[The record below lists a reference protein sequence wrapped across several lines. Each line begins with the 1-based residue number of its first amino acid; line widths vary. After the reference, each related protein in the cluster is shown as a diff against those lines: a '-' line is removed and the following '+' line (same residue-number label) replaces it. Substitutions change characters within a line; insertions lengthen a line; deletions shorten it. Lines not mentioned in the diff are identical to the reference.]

1 MKLIKKLQ
9 ECATI
14 GQADPILTRLGAGP
28 AVKKLVETAII
39 LSNSQDPQQRS
50 HAYSFME
57 SAIKELEDDDE
68 KLHEEVMGQHSGEDG
83 LPTKP
88 IGAEGNS
95 PENKTMTEEED
106 KDDEHKVKEEVLDN
120 HNNGPREDGS
130 EQSTDNTA
138 PYPGEGTDTTT
149 GEKPMQDMDGTVNQW
164 NETGGM
170 PPGAGG
176 PPGGGMPPGAA
187 GGMPP
192 GNPMQQAGGGMPP
205 GMGGGMPGM
214 MPGLAPDVAQ
224 EMGMVMPNLPPMDTN
239 QMMRQMQ
246 YTVKNMVTDLYK
258 KEIVPLRNRLQ
269 EQYRQSNSDKKQY
282 NSILKQQREAIKSL
296 SQEIQET
303 KSHNGSMSL
312 DIDALRK
319 NSTAKF
325 RETVPTFDD
334 FSGFEGRNGSPT
346 IQPVPQRQKMKLDIA
361 RAEIEQMDKILNS
374 KSSIYN

>member
-1 MKLIKKLQ
+1 LKLIKRLQ

-14 GQADPILTRLGAGP
+14 GQADPILTKLGAGP

-39 LSNSQDPQQRS
+39 LNNSQDPQQRS

-57 SAIKELEDDDE
+57 SAIKELEDDEDKD

-95 PENKTMTEEED
+95 PENKTMTEEEED
-106 KDDEHKVKEEVLDN
+106 DDEHKVKEEVLDN

-176 PPGGGMPPGAA
+176 PPGAA

-192 GNPMQQAGGGMPP
+192 ANPMQQAGMPP
-205 GMGGGMPGM
+205 GGGSMPGM

-269 EQYRQSNSDKKQY
+269 EQYRQSNNDKKQY
-282 NSILKQQREAIKSL
+282 NSILKQQREAIKTL
-296 SQEIQET
+296 SQELQET
-303 KSHNGSMSL
+303 KAHNGSMSL
-312 DIDALRK
+312 DIDTLRK

-325 RETVPTFDD
+325 RETVPALQD
-334 FSGFEGRNGSPT
+334 FSGFEGRGTPT
-346 IQPVPQRQKMKLDIA
+346 IQPVPQRQKMKLDVA
-361 RAEIEQMDKILNS
+361 RSEIEQMDKILNS